1 MTTQIFSVTAVGTQ
15 SAPTIGGVLYKKSG
29 VTGVFGLAVALLV
42 VDFVMRLIVIE
53 KKVAAKYEEY
63 QQINSNEDNADE
75 DDEDEPDEESPLL
88 DNNNKDHYRLDP
100 PKNWL
105 IKHVPILACFK
116 DPALIAALWLGFVQA
131 MFLGSFDSTI
141 PTVAEDYYDFD
152 SLKVGVLF
160 LALGIPDLIMGPPGG
175 WAVDKY
181 GTKPVAT
188 FSCVWLTPLFFVLR
202 VIKPGG
208 EDQIKLWAALLAIIG
223 IGMGIFGA
231 PSIVESGAVA
241 ERYYK
246 ANPDFFGNS
255 GPYAQLYGLSSMCFC
270 AGLALGPVMAG
281 TLKDTIGYGNMN
293 AILGGLA
300 AVTGVVSFLF
310 IGGKPKILRKDV

>member
-1 MTTQIFSVTAVGTQ
+1 M
-15 SAPTIGGVLYKKSG
+15 K
-29 VTGVFGLAVALLV
+29 GVFGLAVALLV
-42 VDFVMRLIVIE
+42 IDFVMRLVVIE

-63 QQINSNEDNADE
+63 QQRHSITSNADGTAEE
-75 DDEDEPDEESPLL
+75 DGDDADEESPLL
-88 DNNNKDHYRLDP
+88 GDNNKDRYRLDP
-100 PKNWL
+100 PKNFV
-105 IKHVPILACFK
+105 IKHFPILACFK
-116 DPALIAALWLGFVQA
+116 DPALISALWLGFVQA

-175 WAVDKY
+175 WAVDHW

-188 FSCVWLTPLFFVLR
+188 LGCIWLTPLFFLLR
-202 VIKPGG
+202 LVQPGG
-208 EDQIKLWAALLAIIG
+208 QDQIKVWAILLALIG

-246 ANPDFFGNS
+246 ANPDFFGNN
-255 GPYAQLYGLSSMCFC
+255 GPYAQLYGVSSMFFC

-281 TLKDTIGYGNMN
+281 NLKDTIGYGNMN
-293 AILGGLA
+293 AVLGGFA
-300 AVTGVVSFLF
+300 AVTIVPSYMYV
-310 IGGKPKILRKDV
+310 GGKPRLWWKSGQLV